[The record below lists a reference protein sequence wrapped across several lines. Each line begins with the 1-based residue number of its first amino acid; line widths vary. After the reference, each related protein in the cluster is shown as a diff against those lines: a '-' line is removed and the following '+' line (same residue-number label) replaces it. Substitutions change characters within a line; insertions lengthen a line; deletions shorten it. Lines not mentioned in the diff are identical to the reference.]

1 MAKTDSNQYTK
12 PESASTERTFLP
24 DFCNTRVIF
33 LVILIAQLLAFV
45 LTLAGGTSRADFWV
59 YLSLVSLFVQWIALG
74 NILVLCVSRRFLKN
88 LHPAVA
94 SISYYA
100 LSLSVTLIVTL
111 VAMWFTPSENIQ
123 PVMLPALL
131 SSNFLIR
138 NMSISAIVSA
148 VALRY
153 FYVQHQWKSNI
164 QVEARSRIQALQAR
178 IRPHFLFNSMNT
190 IASLTHSNP
199 DLAEKAVE
207 DLADLFRASLGHQ
220 DQVSLTEE
228 LNFTRRYINMEKLR
242 LGKRLNVELKIE
254 EGISLNTKVPA
265 LILQPI
271 VENAIYHGVEPLT
284 QGGKVNIDITSTRH
298 DLLFAISNP
307 VGDINIDQKRP
318 GNKMAQDN
326 IKQRLQLAY
335 GDFSKM
341 DIRHAQGFYT
351 VSFNIPIEADT

>member
-1 MAKTDSNQYTK
+1 MAIS
-12 PESASTERTFLP
+12 ESKINSKSESLPTERTFLP
-24 DFCNTRVIF
+24 DFCNSRAIF
-33 LVILIAQLLAFV
+33 FVLLISQLLAIII
-45 LTLAGGTSRADFWV
+45 TLAGGANRTDFWV
-59 YLSLVSLFVQWIALG
+59 HLALVSFFVAWIALG
-74 NILVLCVSRRFLKN
+74 NVLVLCVSRRFLQK
-88 LHPAVA
+88 LHPAVT
-94 SISYYA
+94 SISYYV
-100 LSLSVTLIVTL
+100 LSLSVTFFLSIIAIL
-111 VAMWFTPSENIQ
+111 FTPSENVQ

-131 SSNFLIR
+131 SSNFLMR
-138 NMSISAIVSA
+138 NMAISAIVSA

-199 DLAEKAVE
+199 EMAEKAVE

-220 DQVSLTEE
+220 DKVSLAEE

-242 LGKRLNVELKIE
+242 LGKRLNVELKIQ
-254 EGISLNTKVPA
+254 EGISLSTKVPA

-284 QGGKVNIDITSTRH
+284 NGGTVNIDITSTQH
-298 DLLFAISNP
+298 DLYFNISNP

-326 IKQRLQLAY
+326 IRQRLQLAY

-341 DIRHAQGFYT
+341 EIRHAQGFYT
-351 VSFNIPIEADT
+351 VSFNIPIEADA